1 MTGNDRRKPGGGKPA
16 RHPDRPLPS
25 RPLFR
30 LPSFTEAVEAFG
42 QLRSTPDDRWPEG
55 MRPNPGLYF
64 DRFYD
69 GWPDRWG
76 TKEDPAAKAG
86 FLDRVITC
94 AKAAKTGDALN
105 AMLARRS
112 DLVRSRSGRSARFTS
127 DWRWTAGLGR
137 SSPVENGFNW
147 HHSLGVPYLPGS
159 SVKGMLR
166 SWYETWGGS
175 DDDVTALFGPRP
187 GKGVDLTAGRLIVL
201 DALPVPE
208 VKLVRDVM
216 TPHYGPYYAGG
227 DNPPAPGDWYSPIPI
242 PFLTLAPGQVFD
254 FAILP
259 RRPQDRDILDEVMTQ
274 LAAALDWTGAGA
286 KTAVGYGRFT
296 RAEGKG
302 MP

>member
-1 MTGNDRRKPGGGKPA
+1 M
-16 RHPDRPLPS
+16 H
-25 RPLFR
+25 
-30 LPSFTEAVEAFG
+30 
-42 QLRSTPDDRWPEG
+42 
-55 MRPNPGLYF
+55 PNPGLYF

-69 GWPDRWG
+69 VWPDKWG
-76 TKEDPAAKAG
+76 TKEEPTAKAL

-94 AKAAKTGDALN
+94 AKAAKTDDALKV
-105 AMLARRS
+105 MLDRRQK
-112 DLVRSRSGRSARFTS
+112 LVDSRYGQSARFKS

-175 DDDVTALFGPRP
+175 ADDAKALFGPRP
-187 GKGVDLTAGRLIVL
+187 DKGVDLTAGRLIVL

-227 DNPPAPGDWYSPIPI
+227 DDPPAPGDWYSPIPI
-242 PFLTLAPGQVFD
+242 PFLTLAQDQVFD

-259 RRPQDRDILDEVMTQ
+259 RRPQDRGILDEVMAQ
-274 LAAALDWTGAGA
+274 LAAALDWIGAGA

-296 RAEGKG
+296 RTDGKG
-302 MP
+302 AS

>member
-1 MTGNDRRKPGGGKPA
+1 MKGNDRRKPGGGKPGA
-16 RHPDRPLPS
+16 KPQKSSPP
-25 RPLFR
+25 PFR
-30 LPSFTEAVEAFG
+30 LASFGLAFTALREFRPEPDGSWRAG
-42 QLRSTPDDRWPEG
+42 Q
-55 MRPNPGLYF
+55 RPNPGLYF

-69 GWPDRWG
+69 VWPDKWD
-76 TKEDPAAKAG
+76 TKEEPTAKAL

-94 AKAAKTGDALN
+94 AKAAKTDDALN

-112 DLVRSRSGRSARFTS
+112 DLVRSRSGLSARFKS

-175 DDDVTALFGPRP
+175 ADDAKALFGPRP

-259 RRPQDRDILDEVMTQ
+259 RRPRDQDILDDVMAQ
-274 LAAALDWTGAGA
+274 LAAALEWIGAGA
-286 KTAVGYGRFT
+286 KTAVGYGRLT
-296 RAEGKG
+296 RVDEKG